1 MAANF
6 FANVHGGFSRSSGY
20 HFANVHGSRTS
31 LYIISI
37 ARYVRG
43 FSRASGCHFANVH
56 GGFSR
61 ASGCQ
66 FANVHGSRT
75 SLYIISIARYVKI
88 GYSYHF
94 ANVHG
99 SRTLYY
105 SDGTHCEDLVASI
118 LQSFM
123 DADMSI

>member
-1 MAANF
+1 MKI
-6 FANVHGGFSRSSGY
+6 GSY
-20 HFANVHGSRTS
+20 HFANVHESRTS

-37 ARYVRG
+37 ARYVKIG
-43 FSRASGCHFANVH
+43 SYH
-56 GGFSR
+56 
-61 ASGCQ
+61 

-88 GYSYHF
+88 GSYHF

-105 SDGTHCEDLVASI
+105 SDRTHCEDLVASI